1 MAGLTSILVVAAL
14 AVCAALPT
22 PDPVLLRPSEQRFQY
37 AQGPDGQL
45 RLVDVWLKTSDV
57 AASARY
63 DPDRQ
68 NVYHLFTR
76 QNPTVSQPLL
86 LGSESL
92 LELTH
97 FSPARRTV
105 VLLHGW
111 LDDVLATFNS
121 VLVPSFLQAADVNV
135 IVVDWSAGANVV
147 NYAAAV
153 RNTVKSGESV
163 AWFITWL
170 NSVTGADSRSYHVVG
185 HSLGAHQAGVIG
197 RNVEGGIAY
206 ITVWFITWLNSV
218 TGAASRSYHVV
229 GHSLGAHQ
237 AGLIGRNVEG
247 GIAYITA
254 WFITWLN
261 SVTGADS
268 RSYHVVGHS
277 LGAHHAGVIG
287 RSVEGG
293 IAYITA
299 LDPALPGWLTNSQR
313 LRAEDAQYTEVI
325 HTNAGLLGYAMPL
338 GHTDFYP
345 NGGVNMPGCGS
356 QQCDHERSIH
366 YFGESLT
373 SSTFVGRR
381 CASYLN
387 AMTDNCLLPG
397 RLAMGGL
404 VAKTGSSGFY
414 LLKTNAEPPFAQV

>member
-37 AQGPDGQL
+37 AQGADGQL
-45 RLVDVWLKTSDV
+45 RLVDLWLKTSDV

-97 FSPARRTV
+97 FSPDRRTV

-197 RNVEGGIAY
+197 R
-206 ITVWFITWLNSV
+206 
-218 TGAASRSYHVV
+218 H
-229 GHSLGAHQ
+229 
-237 AGLIGRNVEG
+237 
-247 GIAYITA
+247 
-254 WFITWLN
+254 
-261 SVTGADS
+261 
-268 RSYHVVGHS
+268 
-277 LGAHHAGVIG
+277 
-287 RSVEGG
+287 VEGG

-313 LRAEDAQYTEVI
+313 LRPEDAQYTEVI

-404 VAKTGSSGFY
+404 VAKTGSSGIY